1 MPDLERVAK
10 QQVLAAHQI
19 PIGYAEPKTNRA
31 ERWALKEELYTD
43 TIIPECK
50 NILTAVIDVQLL
62 NPMGYRLGYRYKEIE
77 ALQRAEIEKAESAS
91 FIISGVM
98 LPAYEANVVSVD
110 ETRRVVDSILQWTAL
125 PALDASFTPEER
137 EVPMLGAGDEKP
149 PPGAGEQPGQGP
161 PPKALAPAWG
171 RHRVSLES

>member
-1 MPDLERVAK
+1 
-10 QQVLAAHQI
+10 
-19 PIGYAEPKTNRA
+19 
-31 ERWALKEELYTD
+31 
-43 TIIPECK
+43 
-50 NILTAVIDVQLL
+50 LTVVIDEQLL

-137 EVPMLGAGDEKP
+137 VQLPMLGAGDEKP